1 MVVSSYVR
9 MRDAYRK
16 SCLFPVHMAEVQV
29 GFFSSLFA
37 VKPYGFL
44 IMCVLLINHI
54 LCERL

>member
-1 MVVSSYVR
+1 MVVSSYMR

-16 SCLFPVHMAEVQV
+16 SCLFPVHMAEIQV
-29 GFFSSLFA
+29 RFFLHFFA
-37 VKPYGFL
+37 VIPYGFL